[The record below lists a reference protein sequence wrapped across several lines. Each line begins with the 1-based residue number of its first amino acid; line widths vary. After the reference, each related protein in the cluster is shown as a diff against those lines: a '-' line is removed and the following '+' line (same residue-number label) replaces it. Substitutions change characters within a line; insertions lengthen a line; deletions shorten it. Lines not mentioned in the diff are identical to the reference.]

1 MIRRPPRSTLFPYTT
16 LFRSLSTGVGVGPEM
31 VAVVQRVVDRGVG
44 PVVHVAGAE
53 RDRSRQVAQP
63 AHAARRIPIRPVGPV
78 RPVPT
83 LERGEGGEEQQGT
96 EGANGAHH
104 DDLLNRVDGCRRPT
118 LRLWVAGTKPSRR
131 GTLVVVARHVT
142 AIRRRPPCWK
152 TSAGTRVRW
161 LSSEMKTS
169 RNCPLRRA
177 KHSDDCSTALW

>member
-16 LFRSLSTGVGVGPEM
+16 LFRS
-31 VAVVQRVVDRGVG
+31 GVG

-63 AHAARRIPIRPVGPV
+63 ADAARRIPIRPVGVGAV
-78 RPVPT
+78 RPVST
-83 LERGEGGEEQQGT
+83 LERWEGGEEQQGT

-118 LRLWVAGTKPSRR
+118 LSLWVAGTKPSRR

-142 AIRRRPPCWK
+142 AIRRRRPGWR

-161 LSSEMKTS
+161 LSSELKIS

-177 KHSDDCSTALW
+177 KRSDDCSTVLW